1 MVADRPWG
9 AWREERSED
18 RWQIFNAA
26 QNALEDL
33 VELPNKPLI
42 ETNIGHGE
50 EWRAAVISGAGL
62 DGFAVESCLCE
73 GACPPVYS
81 CIRIMDKRKKR

>member
-1 MVADRPWG
+1 MADRPVD
-9 AWREERSED
+9 AWREERFGD
-18 RWQIFNAA
+18 GWPIFNAT

-50 EWRAAVISGAGL
+50 EWRAARIGGAGL

-73 GACPPVYS
+73 VACPPVYS
-81 CIRIMDKRKKR
+81 CIRIMDKRK